1 MGRLFYLLP
10 LLIFFG
16 VAAYFA
22 APILQ
27 GKDPHTLPS
36 ALIDKPVPAQTLAP
50 LIASKP
56 GIGPSSLNGEVR
68 LVNFFASWCGP
79 CRTEHSLL
87 MEIGTN
93 KTVPLFGVNY
103 KDATDAAVNWLAQ
116 LGDPFERIGRDGDGR
131 VAIEWGVYGVP
142 ETYVVDKVGRIQYR
156 HVGPLSRAAFE
167 GTIMPLV
174 AKLREQQQ

>member
-1 MGRLFYLLP
+1 MTRLFALLP
-10 LLIFFG
+10 LFLFLG
-16 VAAYFA
+16 LAAYFA

-36 ALIDKPVPAQTLAP
+36 VMIDRPAPPETLLP

-56 GIGPSSLNGEVR
+56 GMDPASLVGEVR

-79 CRTEHSLL
+79 CRAEHPLL
-87 MEIGTN
+87 MQISET
-93 KTVPLFGVNY
+93 KTVPLYGVNY
-103 KDATDAAVNWLAQ
+103 KDAPAAAVNWLVQ

-156 HVGPLSRAAFE
+156 HVGPLSREAFE
-167 GTIMPLV
+167 NTIMPLV
-174 AKLREQQQ
+174 ARLREAE

>member
-1 MGRLFYLLP
+1 MGRLLYLLP

-36 ALIDKPVPAQTLAP
+36 ALIDKPAPAEILGP

-56 GIGPSSLNGEVR
+56 GIDPASLNGEVR

-79 CRTEHSLL
+79 CRAEHPLL
-87 MEIGTN
+87 MEIDAK
-93 KTVPLFGVNY
+93 KTVPLYGVNY
-103 KDATDAAVNWLAQ
+103 KDAPAAAVNWLAQ

-142 ETYVVDKVGRIQYR
+142 ETYVVDKAGRIQYR

-174 AKLREQQQ
+174 AKLREKEQ

>member
-1 MGRLFYLLP
+1 MTRLLYLLP
-10 LLIFFG
+10 LLLFFG

-36 ALIDKPVPAQTLAP
+36 AMIDKPAPDATLAP
-50 LIASKP
+50 LISSKP
-56 GIGPSSLNGEVR
+56 GIDPASLKGDVH

-79 CRTEHSLL
+79 CRAEHPLL
-87 MEIGTN
+87 MEIGEAG
-93 KTVPLFGVNY
+93 TVPLYGVNY
-103 KDATDAAVNWLAQ
+103 KDAPAAAVNWLAQ

-142 ETYVVDKVGRIQYR
+142 ETYVVDKAGRIQHR
-156 HVGPLSRAAFE
+156 HVGPLSREAFE
-167 GTIMPLV
+167 NTIMPLV
-174 AKLREQQQ
+174 AKLREAG